1 MQVNRRGKQEN
12 TSKAATKIE
21 LEGTTAKETR
31 RKTDRE
37 GNQLVQAGQPLYNAT
52 KLKRRK

>member
-37 GNQLVQAGQPLYNAT
+37 GNQLVPAGLPLYNAT